1 MKTIRL
7 KTCDNIFEAQLIK
20 NELEN
25 AGIPVILANEIMST
39 YPPMSGVDILVSER
53 DYERAKKVLLIPS

>member
-7 KTCDNIFEAQLIK
+7 KTCDNIFEAQLVK

-39 YPPMSGVDILVSER
+39 YPPMSGVDILVSEC
-53 DYERAKKVLLIPS
+53 DYERAMRILCEV